1 MVTSVWIGHKNLAG
15 FLLSA
20 LWKCGWGFILQYSE
34 FSYWCRGA
42 SWVVNGVKN
51 PHKRCGYYPWVGKIP
66 WRRKTATHSNILA
79 WKIPWTEEPGRLRC
93 KGLQRAGRTE
103 QLRTPTGAAVT
114 VWLIFI
120 QSTQCICLFCSMT
133 NGSLKV
139 SDIALYTVWMRII
152 VYKNNS

>member
-1 MVTSVWIGHKNLAG
+1 MEWILHSMTVFKYRDKRV
-15 FLLSA
+15 FFEKWWFMKWSLS
-20 LWKCGWGFILQYSE
+20 LQ
-34 FSYWCRGA
+34 CRR
-42 SWVVNGVKN
+42 
-51 PHKRCGYYPWVGKIP
+51 HKRCGYYPWVGKIP